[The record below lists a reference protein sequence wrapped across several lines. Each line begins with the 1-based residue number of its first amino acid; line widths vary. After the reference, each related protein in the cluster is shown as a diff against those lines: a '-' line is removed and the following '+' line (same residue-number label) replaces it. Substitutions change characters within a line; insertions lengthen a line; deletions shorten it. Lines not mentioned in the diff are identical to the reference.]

1 MSSIALKRLGKEL
14 MIIKEKGTPAGEPL
28 LLPVVLRPAH
38 GTCSLTSALCPTHS
52 GINLLQADDL
62 QTWYFTIEVLGESV
76 YAVSRS
82 VECKLHEEEDG
93 PQS

>member
-1 MSSIALKRLGKEL
+1 MS
-14 MIIKEKGTPAGEPL
+14 L
-28 LLPVVLRPAH
+28 LLSSAVRPARC
-38 GTCSLTSALCPTHS
+38 TCSLTSALCLVPP

-82 VECKLHEEEDG
+82 VECKLHEAEDG